1 MTDFWY
7 RTSLRL
13 LPGLVAGLIRLW
25 FSTCRL
31 KTHGGEEMLTFIDSG
46 GKGIATFWHYS
57 FLYNFYYL
65 RGNRAAVM
73 VSASRDG
80 EYIARLAEK
89 FGHVPVRGSSN
100 RRGFRAL
107 REMLVELKRGNNAA
121 VVADGSQGPARRA
134 QAGCILMASRSGD
147 PIFPLAWAASRCLTF
162 KSWDRTVI
170 PLPFSTVVLYQGKSM
185 RVPPNLDQAAIEA
198 WRLKLEQEL
207 NRLYNMAWTA
217 LGKEAH
223 DQDLPRSRTSQG
235 LHDLNGRDKQ

>member
-7 RTSLRL
+7 RVSLRI
-13 LPGLVAGLIRLW
+13 LPGLAAGLMRMW
-25 FSTCRL
+25 FGTCRL
-31 KTHGGEEMLTFIDSG
+31 KTYGSEEMLTFIGRG
-46 GKGIATFWHYS
+46 GKGIAAFWHYS

-65 RGNRAAVM
+65 RSNRAAVM

-100 RRGFRAL
+100 QRGFRAL
-107 REMLVELKRGNNAA
+107 REILGELKRGNNAA
-121 VVADGSQGPARRA
+121 IVADGSQGPARRA

-147 PIFPLAWAASRCLTF
+147 PIFPLAWAASHCLTF

-170 PLPFSTVVLYQGKSM
+170 PLPFSTVILHQGKAM
-185 RVPPNLDQAAIEA
+185 YVPPQLDQAAIEA

-207 NRLYNMAWTA
+207 NRLYDAAWTA

-223 DQDLPRSRTSQG
+223 DQDLHPSRSS
-235 LHDLNGRDKQ
+235 